1 MTERDHLIAC
11 AQATGIAPPE
21 LQIPPIPASCKI
33 LWDVFLQLYGAN
45 SKGINFGE
53 ITHWQT
59 LNDVVLNPWELDTI
73 LALDKVARKAAKKE

>member
-1 MTERDHLIAC
+1 M
-11 AQATGIAPPE
+11 
-21 LQIPPIPASCKI
+21 
-33 LWDVFLQLYGAN
+33 QLYGPN